1 MTSSPL
7 SLISIAFLDK
17 LGRLEDKKCWNS
29 KLWNQLNDL
38 SAKLGPSASWSNRYF
53 CWTPARRRVESHQKI
68 IWSRTRNPLKA
79 RSPLCC
85 RPRKKLNY
93 WDIKLHLEN
102 TENTEN
108 TIKIKYSYSVT
119 FSPPSRYN
127 LFLLELGQNFL
138 LNNFENYQ
146 RSKKNIFLFLSW
158 L

>member
-1 MTSSPL
+1 MILHIYEIHFTETNLVHPSRRSDCLSQQWQGKGGRGKMTSSPL

-79 RSPLCC
+79 RSPL
-85 RPRKKLNY
+85 
-93 WDIKLHLEN
+93 
-102 TENTEN
+102 
-108 TIKIKYSYSVT
+108 
-119 FSPPSRYN
+119 PPSAGTAAARERN
-127 LFLLELGQNFL
+127 WITGTLNFTWRTL
-138 LNNFENYQ
+138 RTL
-146 RSKKNIFLFLSW
+146 RTPLK
-158 L
+158 